1 MRTIREVRVH
11 KDTPFVADIYAEFL
25 SGYVDEDTGDII
37 IHVLDQM
44 DNSRK
49 WEVKTFRI
57 GDEVPAGARYVGTSF
72 EEYYQDLVHIFAVIA
87 N

>member
-1 MRTIREVRVH
+1 MRTIREVRVD
-11 KDTPFVADIYAEFL
+11 KDTPFVADTYAEFL

-37 IHVLDQM
+37 IHVLDQE
-44 DNSRK
+44 NLPRN
-49 WEVKTFRI
+49 WEIQTCRI
-57 GDEVPAGARYVGTSF
+57 GDKVPAGARYVGMSF